1 MTIKQI
7 RRINS
12 LSFMIDS
19 ELTTT
24 TLSFRILFIR
34 MRINILER
42 YDGTYLCTFKI
53 IKSHFV
59 NFFT

>member
-42 YDGTYLCTFKI
+42 YDGIMVHTYVRLRSSKVI
-53 IKSHFV
+53 S
-59 NFFT
+59 